1 MGKNQQ
7 SYDSCVSNEDFLK
20 EISNDHLNGK
30 LNLLSIDERDYMIKQ
45 VVEKFGIIPK
55 FQPAVAKAANYLTG
69 ARFWEIYEH
78 AQKAKAPAHYF
89 VKSINKEMYG

>member
-7 SYDSCVSNEDFLK
+7 SYASYENSLK
-20 EISNDHLNGK
+20 GISNDHMNVK
-30 LNLLSIDERDYMIKQ
+30 LNLLSVDERDYMIKKA
-45 VVEKFGIIPK
+45 VEKFGIVPK

-78 AQKAKAPAHYF
+78 AQKAKTPARYF
-89 VKSINKEMYG
+89 IKAVNKEMYR